1 MKAHMNEEMAI
12 RNSIVAARQ
21 KRSTNENNDEHSASK
36 WAQLLNTHDHSD
48 VLIFF
53 YSLHSNS

>member
-1 MKAHMNEEMAI
+1 MNEEMAI